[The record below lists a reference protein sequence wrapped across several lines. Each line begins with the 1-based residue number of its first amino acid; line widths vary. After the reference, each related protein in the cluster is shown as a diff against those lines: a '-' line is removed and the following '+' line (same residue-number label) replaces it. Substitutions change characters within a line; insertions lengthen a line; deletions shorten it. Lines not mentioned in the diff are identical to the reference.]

1 MSFEIITDSASNL
14 TQDLLEQ
21 YNIHMISYHV
31 CINDKDFLCYEKDR
45 NYEETGK
52 KFYAAMRNGA
62 SMKTSLVNTAQ
73 LEEMMLPFLKEGKDI
88 MFVGISS
95 GLSGTVSA
103 ARVAA
108 EELSEQFPDRTI
120 QIIDSVGASLGEGL
134 MVIQMAKLR
143 AEGKTLA
150 EATKY
155 YEDNRMFMQHIF
167 TVDDLKYLKK
177 GGRISAAEAAIGT
190 LLSIKPILWASEEGK
205 IESLQKVRTRNKSL
219 STLVHFVETHITE
232 PENQVV
238 GIAHCDALE
247 EANMVAEEIRK
258 RCPVKDILIRYY
270 DLCTGTHVGPGTIAI
285 FFLGDDRTRP
295 EGKTI

>member
-103 ARVAA
+103 
-108 EELSEQFPDRTI
+108 L
-120 QIIDSVGASLGEGL
+120 
-134 MVIQMAKLR
+134 
-143 AEGKTLA
+143 
-150 EATKY
+150 
-155 YEDNRMFMQHIF
+155 
-167 TVDDLKYLKK
+167 
-177 GGRISAAEAAIGT
+177 
-190 LLSIKPILWASEEGK
+190 
-205 IESLQKVRTRNKSL
+205 
-219 STLVHFVETHITE
+219 
-232 PENQVV
+232 
-238 GIAHCDALE
+238 
-247 EANMVAEEIRK
+247 
-258 RCPVKDILIRYY
+258 
-270 DLCTGTHVGPGTIAI
+270 
-285 FFLGDDRTRP
+285 
-295 EGKTI
+295 